1 MSMSVSI
8 IMTPW
13 NRTRL
18 LSNTLDSIFRQ
29 RYPDL
34 QIIVVEDRPTE
45 FSTEALCHKH
55 GLEYACRKS
64 SFEEW
69 TNPAALLNYGL
80 KRAKGEIII
89 LQNAECKYETED
101 GIARLVSDVE
111 RDEMVST
118 VPLVQSLDEQG
129 RFIQWFSH
137 PTDQERAGWISYFC
151 QAIRRSQ
158 VLRIGGFDEIFNGY
172 GHEDDLFEFRLR
184 KNGIKFKYAE
194 NVLVSHQWHKRYHY
208 TGVERQNE
216 LIRIEMERKINA
228 GEVPNIANF
237 GKDSGQI

>member
-1 MSMSVSI
+1 MSTSVSI
-8 IMTPW
+8 VMTPW

-29 RYPDL
+29 RYPNL

-45 FSTEALCHKH
+45 FSTQALCMKH
-55 GLEYACRKS
+55 GIDYSARRTVLDG
-64 SFEEW
+64 W
-69 TNPAALLNYGL
+69 NNPAVLLNHGI
-80 KRAKGEIII
+80 KKATGEIII
-89 LQNAECKYETED
+89 LQNAECKYENED
-101 GIARLVSDVE
+101 GIANLVAEVE

-158 VLRIGGFDEIFNGY
+158 ILKVGGFDEIFNGY

-184 KNGIKFKYAE
+184 ANGIKFKYVE
-194 NVLVSHQWHKRYHY
+194 NVLVSHQWHPRYQY
-208 TGVERQNE
+208 TGVEKQNE
-216 LIRIEMERKINA
+216 LTRIEMERKIKA